1 MKLFTRNTLSTKN
14 SNPERQEVSFILIHV
29 SSQKKGGVW
38 FSIALNDE
46 QKMVACSFSDRSKNV
61 SEKALSNYIPRGER
75 QTKIGKTIGRERF
88 QELYSIFAGKKNAVS
103 SSLDLSSVS
112 EFRWKVYQI
121 LNRVPRGKVTTY
133 GAIARRL
140 GSRRY
145 SRAVGGAIAGNP
157 LPLVIPCHRVVL
169 ASHKVGNYGLAGRK
183 PSEGGYVKRAL
194 LEREGVRFQGDKVSE
209 ESLWQPN

>member
-14 SNPERQEVSFILIHV
+14 SNPESQEVSFILIHI
-29 SSQKKGGVW
+29 SSQKKDGVW

-46 QKMVACSFSDRSKNV
+46 QKMVACSFSDRSKNE

-75 QTKIGKTIGRERF
+75 QTKFCKTIGRKRF

-112 EFRWKVYQI
+112 EFRRKVYQI

-194 LEREGVRFQGDKVSE
+194 LEREGVRFQGDMVSE